1 MKIWSCIYHC
11 FSCIFSLAVF
21 SFLRRDA
28 DIHEIKSCN
37 ASFFRVYLH
46 HVLLIEVIPGLQG
59 IEKMKV
65 GRYLI
70 VFVLLMGA
78 LITFGDRGLIDNFRM
93 KEKMMALK
101 KINHEMTLE
110 NIALKKNI
118 SLLRDDLSYV
128 EMMARSELGMVK
140 KGDLVYRTA
149 Q

>member
-1 MKIWSCIYHC
+1 
-11 FSCIFSLAVF
+11 LAR
-21 SFLRRDA
+21 LW
-28 DIHEIKSCN
+28 
-37 ASFFRVYLH
+37 
-46 HVLLIEVIPGLQG
+46 G

-70 VFVLLMGA
+70 VFVLVMGA

-118 SLLRDDLSYV
+118 TLLRDDLSYV